1 MNLNL
6 NYIIIKNIIVHQ
18 YKILSYY
25 FYHYWYIIYVIVY
38 IKNAIHD
45 TCHHVFMYDG
55 RDKNINSQT
64 NGQLNIYQIYM
75 EVFCKINS
83 IATR

>member
-1 MNLNL
+1 M
-6 NYIIIKNIIVHQ
+6 HQ

-45 TCHHVFMYDG
+45 MCHHVFMYDG
-55 RDKNINSQT
+55 RDKNTNSQT
-64 NGQLNIYQIYM
+64 HM
-75 EVFCKINS
+75 EVWCKWNLLQLDNNKYVF
-83 IATR
+83 